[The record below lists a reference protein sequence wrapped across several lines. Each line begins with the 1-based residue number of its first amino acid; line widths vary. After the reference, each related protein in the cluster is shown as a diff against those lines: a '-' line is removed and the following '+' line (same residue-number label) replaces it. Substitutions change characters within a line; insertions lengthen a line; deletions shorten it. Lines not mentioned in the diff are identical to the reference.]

1 MKPLFLLPVL
11 TVVTVTACETLEL
24 TPGPDEQVA
33 VDAGVQVDGGAPPK
47 PKFAT
52 TAVDGGNLTIVQA
65 LSDQVFVAF
74 DFDTGEEAPFVDA
87 KWDIAFRRQRVRLRG
102 GVNGDGGVAAI
113 PLVDAGFADVTRA
126 PDAGYLYDQPD
137 GDDANTEP
145 DTVFENAETWYRY
158 DPTIHALFG
167 RPIVYVVRSDE
178 QQYFKVAL
186 ESFYDKAGTP
196 AVIQMRWAKLPA
208 P

>member
-1 MKPLFLLPVL
+1 MKPLLPLLVL
-11 TVVTVTACETLEL
+11 TVLACETLEL
-24 TPGPDEQVA
+24 TPGPDDLA
-33 VDAGVQVDGGAPPK
+33 PVDAGVQVDGGVAPK
-47 PKFAT
+47 PKFTT
-52 TAVDGGNLTIVQA
+52 TAVDGGWLTIAQA
-65 LSDQVFVAF
+65 LSDQVFIAF
-74 DFDTGEEAPFVDA
+74 DFDTGAEVPFVDA

-113 PLVDAGFADVTRA
+113 PLVDAGFAEVTRA
-126 PDAGYLYDQPD
+126 PDAGYLLDLPD

-145 DTVFENAETWYRY
+145 DTVFENAETWYSY
-158 DPTIHALFG
+158 DPTIHALFA

-178 QQYFKVAL
+178 QQFFKVAL

>member
-1 MKPLFLLPVL
+1 MKPLLLLVTL
-11 TVVTVTACETLEL
+11 TVMACETLEL
-24 TPGPDEQVA
+24 TPGPDEV
-33 VDAGVQVDGGAPPK
+33 VMTTDAGVTADGGAPPK
-47 PKFAT
+47 PKFT
-52 TAVDGGNLTIVQA
+52 TTPVDGGSLTIVQA
-65 LSDQVFVAF
+65 ISDQQFIAF
-74 DFDTGEEAPFVDA
+74 DFDTGEEVPFVDA

-102 GVNGDGGVAAI
+102 GVNGDGGVSAV
-113 PLVDAGFADVTRA
+113 PLVDAGFADVTHA
-126 PDAGYLYDQPD
+126 PDAGYLVDQPD

-145 DTVFENAETWYRY
+145 DTVFENAETWYSY
-158 DPTIHALFG
+158 NPMIHALTA

-196 AVIQMRWAKLPA
+196 AVIQMRWAKLPV

>member
-1 MKPLFLLPVL
+1 MRPLLLL
-11 TVVTVTACETLEL
+11 TVLSVVIGCETLEL
-24 TPGPDEQVA
+24 TPGPDEV
-33 VDAGVQVDGGAPPK
+33 VMDAGMTADGGVAPK

-52 TAVDGGNLTIVQA
+52 TVVDGGLLTIVQA
-65 LSDQVFVAF
+65 LSDQEFVAF
-74 DFDTGEEAPFVDA
+74 DFDTGLEAPFVDE

-102 GVNGDGGVAAI
+102 GVNGDGGVSAI
-113 PLVDAGFADVTRA
+113 PLVDAGFDEVTRA
-126 PDAGYLYDQPD
+126 PDAGYLLDLPD

-145 DTVFENAETWYRY
+145 DTVFENAETWYAY
-158 DPTIHALFG
+158 DPTIHALNP
-167 RPIVYVVRSDE
+167 RRLVYVVKSDE
-178 QQYFKVAL
+178 QQFYKVAL